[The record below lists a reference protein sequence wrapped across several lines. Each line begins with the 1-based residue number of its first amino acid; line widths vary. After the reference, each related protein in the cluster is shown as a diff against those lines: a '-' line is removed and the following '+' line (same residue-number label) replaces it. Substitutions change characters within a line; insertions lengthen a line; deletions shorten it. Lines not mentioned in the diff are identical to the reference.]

1 MKTSYRPE
9 DVTILLKDIT
19 GLVEP
24 MENIDRERMIQSGVH
39 YSEMIP
45 REHLPSQE
53 YLQTFFVGLEK
64 YSRHTARA
72 ARLLAEKILWQ
83 KGENVILVSLARA
96 GTPVGIILKR
106 FLKKLCGSD
115 APHYTISIIRGK
127 GIDTNAM
134 RYILARHPAEKV
146 QFIDGWTGKGAIQ
159 RQLLAAIGDVPE
171 FSGVDPT
178 VGVLSDPAHVSGI
191 CGTHTDFMIPS
202 SCLNSTV
209 SGLMS
214 RTFRRADIIGE
225 NDFDGALYFEEFAPY
240 DLSYRFI
247 EEVEKHFDSPPVFP
261 DEGSQNSPE
270 IGETAFA
277 EVERVAK
284 VFDISD
290 INFVKPGIG
299 ETTRVLLRRI
309 PWKILVHS
317 FDDAEHLGHI
327 YQLAREKNVPVEVF
341 PLGHYKCVGLIK
353 SLADT

>member
-45 REHLPSQE
+45 REHLPSDE
-53 YLQTFFVGLEK
+53 YLQTFFAGLEK

-72 ARLLAEKILWQ
+72 ARLLAEKILTQ

-106 FLKKLCGSD
+106 FLKMLCGAD
-115 APHYTISIIRGK
+115 VPHYTISIIRGK
-127 GIDTNAM
+127 GIDLNAM

-159 RQLLAAIGDVPE
+159 RQLLAAIEGVPE
-171 FSGVDPT
+171 FKGVDPT

-214 RTFRRADIIGE
+214 RTFRRGDLIGE
-225 NDFDGALYFEEFAPY
+225 NDFDGALYYEEFAAH

-247 EEVEKHFDSPPVFP
+247 HEVEKHFDTPPVFP
-261 DEGSQNSPE
+261 DEGLQNSVE
-270 IGETAFA
+270 IGETAFT

-284 VFDISD
+284 DFDISD

-317 FDDAEHLGHI
+317 LDDAEHLGHI
-327 YQLAREKNVPVEVF
+327 YQLAREKSVPVEVY